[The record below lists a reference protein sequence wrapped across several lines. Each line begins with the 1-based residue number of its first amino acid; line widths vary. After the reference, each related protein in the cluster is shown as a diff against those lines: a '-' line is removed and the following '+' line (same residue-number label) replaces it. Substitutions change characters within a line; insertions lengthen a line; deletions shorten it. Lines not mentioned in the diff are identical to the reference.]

1 MPQRIQVGLWML
13 LNVKAEGQG
22 LQVSGC
28 KCGPQCL
35 HLGHPA
41 PTRRPQGGRRSVI
54 PHSRWTAMGLRDP
67 SKEALV
73 YLLLMHSPLF
83 IPQRSPSWPE
93 LPVWWEA
100 PWHLLRAIWREGCP
114 GEEVWMASTRER
126 WGSWKDQGEERTQV
140 GPEDEWKVQQARRNK
155 EGALEE

>member
-1 MPQRIQVGLWML
+1 M
-13 LNVKAEGQG
+13 
-22 LQVSGC
+22 
-28 KCGPQCL
+28 
-35 HLGHPA
+35 
-41 PTRRPQGGRRSVI
+41 I

-114 GEEVWMASTRER
+114 GADVWMASTRER